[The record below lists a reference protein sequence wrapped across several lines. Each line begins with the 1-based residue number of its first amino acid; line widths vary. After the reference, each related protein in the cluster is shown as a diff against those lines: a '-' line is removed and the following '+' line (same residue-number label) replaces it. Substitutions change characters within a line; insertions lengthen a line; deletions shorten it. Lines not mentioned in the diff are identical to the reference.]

1 MKPFKIDALDLT
13 IVEMLEKDCSLTYNE
28 IAEKTGKNLWT
39 VRDRMILLKKR
50 EIIRG
55 CRAVVDYSKLGYGC
69 RALIDFN
76 VPADKIDALVSFIRT
91 QQRIK
96 KLTVTTG
103 QRRFMID
110 VIGTNCAEIREYAR
124 KVLPA
129 YGIYDIDLEVVL
141 DQVP

>member
-28 IAEKTGKNLWT
+28 VAEKTGKNLWT

-55 CRAVVDYSKLGYGC
+55 CRADVDYSKLGYEC

-110 VIGTNCAEIREYAR
+110 VIGANCAEIREYAR

>member
-55 CRAVVDYSKLGYGC
+55 CRADVDYSKLGYGC

>member
-1 MKPFKIDALDLT
+1 LKPFKIDALDLT
-13 IVEMLEKDCSLTYNE
+13 IIEMLEKDCSLTYNE

-55 CRAVVDYSKLGYGC
+55 CRA
-69 RALIDFN
+69 LINFN

-110 VIGTNCAEIREYAR
+110 IIGSDCAEIREYAR

>member
-55 CRAVVDYSKLGYGC
+55 CRADVDYSKLGYEC

-91 QQRIK
+91 QHRIK
-96 KLTVTTG
+96 KLTMTTG